1 MKGVRFGTI
10 HSFDEWGLVL
20 TSKEIGAAVPKT
32 RQIEIEGGNGVI
44 DLTDFF
50 GGVKYKNRLLSF
62 NFIKPNISSSESLA
76 LYERVQNEIH
86 GKERQVILDDDP
98 GYYYYGRISVNEW
111 KSKKNYGEIAIE
123 VDAEPF
129 KTEVTS
135 TIRIFDINGS
145 ANIVIPNDKKPAI
158 PTVTNE
164 ESFTITYNGYT
175 ATYPANSTIIPE
187 LELQEGNNQ
196 MRVVGTGRITFEFMK
211 GRL

>member
-10 HSFDEWGLVL
+10 HSFNEWGLIL
-20 TSKEIGAAVPKT
+20 SSKDIGTAEPKT

-62 NFIKPNISSSESLA
+62 NFTKPNISSSESLA
-76 LYERVQNEIH
+76 LFSEVQNAIH
-86 GKERQVILDDDP
+86 GKMMQVILDDDM
-98 GYYYYGRISVNEW
+98 GYYYYGRVSINEW
-111 KSKKNYGEIAIE
+111 KSNKNYGEIVIE

-135 TIRIFDINGS
+135 TIMIFDISGS
-145 ANIVIPNDKKPAI
+145 ENIVIPNDKKPAI

-164 ESFTITYNGYT
+164 ESFSITYNGYT
-175 ATYPANSTIIPE
+175 ATYPANSTSIPE
-187 LELQEGNNQ
+187 LELQEGNNY
-196 MRVVGTGRITFEFMK
+196 MRVEGTGRITFEYRK

>member
-10 HSFDEWGLVL
+10 HSFNEWGLIL
-20 TSKEIGAAVPKT
+20 SSKDIGTAEPKT

-50 GGVKYKNRLLSF
+50 GGVKYNNRLLSF
-62 NFIKPNISSSESLA
+62 NFTKPNISSSESLA
-76 LYERVQNEIH
+76 LFSEVQKAIH
-86 GKERQVILDDDP
+86 GKMMQVILDDDMSN
-98 GYYYYGRISVNEW
+98 YYYGRVSINEW
-111 KSKKNYGEIAIE
+111 KSSKNHGQIVIE

-129 KTEVTS
+129 KTDVTS
-135 TIRIFDINGS
+135 TIMIFDVNGS

-164 ESFTITYNGYT
+164 ESFSITYNGYT
-175 ATYPANSTIIPE
+175 ATYPANSTSIPE
-187 LELQEGNNQ
+187 LELQEGNNY
-196 MRVVGTGRITFEFMK
+196 MRIVGTGRITFEFRK